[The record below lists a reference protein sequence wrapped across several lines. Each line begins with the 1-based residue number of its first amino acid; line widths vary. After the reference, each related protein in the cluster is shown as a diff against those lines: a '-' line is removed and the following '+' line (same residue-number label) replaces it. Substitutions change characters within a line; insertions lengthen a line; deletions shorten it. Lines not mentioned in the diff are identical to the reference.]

1 LPTRENER
9 IPAEEIEEYRAEMT
23 DEEFR
28 QEFEAEFIDG
38 VNAAFTN
45 VDECADGELL
55 FRVHLRAKYITGIDL
70 GQLQDFTVLCSI
82 NVKTER
88 LEGFVRFNK
97 MDWRAQID
105 RIEAHLA
112 AFPGWC
118 VIDATGIGG
127 PVCEQIEAIPR

>member
-45 VDECADGELL
+45 VDACADGELL
-55 FRVHLRAKYITGIDL
+55 VRGRPRAKYITGIDL
-70 GQLQDFTVLCSI
+70 GQQQDFTVLCSI
-82 NVKTER
+82 NVHTER

-97 MDWRAQID
+97 LDWRAQIP
-105 RIEAHLA
+105 RIAAHLE
-112 AFPGWC
+112 AFPGWS
-118 VIDATGIGG
+118 VVDAT
-127 PVCEQIEAIPR
+127 